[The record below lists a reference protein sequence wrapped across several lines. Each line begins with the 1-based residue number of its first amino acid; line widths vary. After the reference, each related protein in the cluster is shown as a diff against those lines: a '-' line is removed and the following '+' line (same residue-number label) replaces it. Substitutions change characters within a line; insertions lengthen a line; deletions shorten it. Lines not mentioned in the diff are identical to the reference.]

1 MRSSQQRHH
10 VHYVRSAAE
19 CGFSQVA
26 DGCVLESPQQ
36 PLVQQRGS
44 CCRWWRC
51 CEAAG
56 MRAPSRHQWMAA
68 AEGLTFRRQSR
79 SCTVGSD
86 PRQHPAHVSATRL
99 TASCNL
105 EHFRH
110 GRAAMSFLCSASA
123 PTRSCRRSLQ
133 SVGGGALHC
142 LCPRT
147 VAHDRLPGRSCT
159 WPNMLERSSN
169 RDERGE
175 QLTHQAL
182 PDSFSQV
189 FETVVAELYRVPL

>member
-1 MRSSQQRHH
+1 MPSIRSAAECGFSQVAVGCMRSSQQRHH

-133 SVGGGALHC
+133 SVGGGGVALSVS
-142 LCPRT
+142 T
-147 VAHDRLPGRSCT
+147 DSC
-159 WPNMLERSSN
+159 S
-169 RDERGE
+169 
-175 QLTHQAL
+175 
-182 PDSFSQV
+182 
-189 FETVVAELYRVPL
+189 